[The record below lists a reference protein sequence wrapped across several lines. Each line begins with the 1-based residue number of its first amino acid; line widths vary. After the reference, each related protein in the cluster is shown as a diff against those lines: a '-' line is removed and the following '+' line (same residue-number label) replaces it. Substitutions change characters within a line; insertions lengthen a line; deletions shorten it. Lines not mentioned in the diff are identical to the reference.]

1 MRTTIDIADDV
12 LFAAKDYARRDNL
25 TIGQVITQWGRQVLS
40 TPPAQSKRAKSMPP
54 VNTQEAVDTQRRERL
69 FKELGFKPFPS
80 RIGGGL
86 VTNEMVNRIREEE
99 GI

>member
-1 MRTTIDIADDV
+1 
-12 LFAAKDYARRDNL
+12 
-25 TIGQVITQWGRQVLS
+25 
-40 TPPAQSKRAKSMPP
+40 MPP